1 MKMRRKMPD
10 LKEYRPTCRYCG
22 KVIETWEAKEE
33 IIARRGTKIYIH
45 TKCVEAE
52 RGKRVS

>member
-1 MKMRRKMPD
+1 MKMRRKAEV
-10 LKEYRPTCRYCG
+10 KEYRPTCRYCG
-22 KVIETWEAKEE
+22 KVIETWDAREE
-33 IIARRGTKIYIH
+33 IVAKRGAKIYIH

>member
-1 MKMRRKMPD
+1 MKMRRKIEV
-10 LKEYRPTCRYCG
+10 KEYRPTCRYCG